1 MASDDEK
8 KSTDDS
14 RFRELSPGKLL
25 VWARER
31 AGLTQEQIAKELY
44 MTLTKVRA
52 LESDDYRH
60 MGSDTFTRG
69 YLRAYAGL
77 VKLDVA
83 QVLAAY
89 DRHAQKYGLVEQVLP
104 GRVESANKPLWQFI
118 VLLLLALL
126 ILWLVSIWFF
136 DNRQE
141 PTYNRPMAVVPPVET
156 ALNVPILNGSSTSQA
171 SITGETLTGSAV
183 GSAESVLAGTPTS
196 ANVMSGNPIASAQT
210 SSASDVVESTTARL
224 STSSA
229 GSLSL
234 PLQQTNTNLPD
245 AISFSFTEECWLEVS
260 DAKGDVLVADLQSAG
275 SHLQLQGK
283 APFDVKLGNSPA
295 ASIKLNGDTIAIVP
309 ALGTN
314 VLSIKM
320 GTPARE

>member
-69 YLRAYAGL
+69 YLRAYASL

-89 DRHAQKYGLVEQVLP
+89 DRHAQKHGLIEQVLP
-104 GRVESANKPLWQFI
+104 RRVESANKPLWQFT
-118 VLLLLALL
+118 VLVLLALL

-136 DNRQE
+136 DNRQA
-141 PTYNRPMAVVPPVET
+141 PAYNRPMTVVPPVET
-156 ALNVPILNGSSTSQA
+156 ALRVQALNESSATQASGSSVAVTSD
-171 SITGETLTGSAV
+171 TVLTAPDN
-183 GSAESVLAGTPTS
+183 LA
-196 ANVMSGNPIASAQT
+196 ASAQGAIIAAPAQST
-210 SSASDVVESTTARL
+210 VSSSSAPSLE
-224 STSSA
+224 
-229 GSLSL
+229 SLSL
-234 PLQQTNTNLPD
+234 VQQQTNSNLPD
-245 AISFSFTEECWLEVS
+245 TISFAFTEECWLEVS
-260 DAKGDVLVADLQSAG
+260 DAGGDVLVADLQSAG
-275 SHLQLQGK
+275 SSLQLQGK
-283 APFDVKLGNSPA
+283 MPFDVKLGNSPA
-295 ASIKLNGDTIAIVP
+295 VSIKLNGDKVTIVP

-314 VLSIKM
+314 VLSIKV
-320 GTPARE
+320 GAPARE

>member
-69 YLRAYAGL
+69 YLRAYASL

-118 VLLLLALL
+118 VLVLLALL

-141 PTYNRPMAVVPPVET
+141 PAYNRPLTIVPPVEL
-156 ALNVPILNGSSTSQA
+156 AL
-171 SITGETLTGSAV
+171 
-183 GSAESVLAGTPTS
+183 SV
-196 ANVMSGNPIASAQT
+196 QT
-210 SSASDVVESTTARL
+210 HNESSASQVSASSVAVISDADLTMSDSSVVSAQGASISGL
-224 STSSA
+224 VQSAVNSASASSLE
-229 GSLSL
+229 SLSL
-234 PLQQTNTNLPD
+234 VQQQTNTNLSD
-245 AISFSFTEECWLEVS
+245 AISFAFTEECWLEVS
-260 DAKGDVLVADLQSAG
+260 DARGDVLVADLQSAG
-275 SHLQLQGK
+275 SSLQLQGK

-295 ASIKLNGDTIAIVP
+295 VSIKLNGDKVTIVP

-314 VLSIKM
+314 VLSIKV

>member
-8 KSTDDS
+8 KSIDDG

-31 AGLTQEQIAKELY
+31 AGLSQEQVAKELY

-69 YLRAYAGL
+69 YLRAYANL

-89 DRHAQKYGLVEQVLP
+89 DRHAQKHGLVEQVLP
-104 GRVESANKPLWQFI
+104 RRVESANKSLWQFI
-118 VLLLLALL
+118 ILVLLALL

-136 DNRQE
+136 DNRQQS
-141 PTYNRPMAVVPPVET
+141 TYNRPLAVVPLAET
-156 ALNVPILNGSSTSQA
+156 ALSVQSLNESSINQVFA
-171 SITGETLTGSAV
+171 SSAAFVSEGLLTGTQQ
-183 GSAESVLAGTPTS
+183 SVNA
-196 ANVMSGNPIASAQT
+196 MSDNPLASAQN
-210 SSASDVVESTTARL
+210 SSVSDSIQFAAANL
-224 STSSA
+224 SVSSVA
-229 GSLSL
+229 HSAVPAKQVNANQLDL
-234 PLQQTNTNLPD
+234 
-245 AISFSFTEECWLEVS
+245 ISFSFTEECWLEVS
-260 DAKGDVLVADLQSAG
+260 DARGDVLVADLQSTG
-275 SHLQLQGK
+275 SRLQLQGK

-295 ASIKLNGDTIAIVP
+295 ARIELNGDQVAIVP

-314 VLSIKM
+314 VLSIKV
-320 GTPARE
+320 GEPIRE

>member
-8 KSTDDS
+8 KSTDDG

-31 AGLTQEQIAKELY
+31 AGLSQEQVAKELY

-60 MGSDTFTRG
+60 MGSGTFTRG
-69 YLRAYAGL
+69 YLRAYANL

-89 DRHAQKYGLVEQVLP
+89 DRHAQKHGLVEQVLP
-104 GRVESANKPLWQFI
+104 RRVESANKSLWQFI
-118 VLLLLALL
+118 ILVLLALL

-136 DNRQE
+136 DNRQQS
-141 PTYNRPMAVVPPVET
+141 TYNRPLAVVPLAET
-156 ALNVPILNGSSTSQA
+156 ALSVQSLNESSINQVFA
-171 SITGETLTGSAV
+171 SSAALEGEGL
-183 GSAESVLAGTPTS
+183 LAGTHTQQS
-196 ANVMSGNPIASAQT
+196 VNAMSDNSLASAQN
-210 SSASDVVESTTARL
+210 SSVSDAIQFTAANL
-224 STSSA
+224 SVSSVA
-229 GSLSL
+229 HSAVPAKQVNANQLDL
-234 PLQQTNTNLPD
+234 
-245 AISFSFTEECWLEVS
+245 ISFSFTEECWLEVS
-260 DAKGDVLVADLQSAG
+260 DARGDVLVADLQSTG
-275 SHLQLQGK
+275 SRLQLQGK

-295 ASIKLNGDTIAIVP
+295 ARIELNGDQVAIVP

-314 VLSIKM
+314 VLSIKV
-320 GTPARE
+320 GEPIRE

>member
-8 KSTDDS
+8 KSTDDG

-31 AGLTQEQIAKELY
+31 AGLSQEQVAKELY

-60 MGSDTFTRG
+60 MGSGTFTRG
-69 YLRAYAGL
+69 YLRAYANL

-89 DRHAQKYGLVEQVLP
+89 DRHVQKHGLVEQVLP
-104 GRVESANKPLWQFI
+104 RRVESANKSLWQFI
-118 VLLLLALL
+118 ILVLLALL

-136 DNRQE
+136 DNRQQS
-141 PTYNRPMAVVPPVET
+141 TYNRPLAVVPLAET
-156 ALNVPILNGSSTSQA
+156 ALSVQSLNESSINQVFA
-171 SITGETLTGSAV
+171 SSAAF
-183 GSAESVLAGTPTS
+183 SSEDLLAGTQQS
-196 ANVMSGNPIASAQT
+196 VNAMSDNSLASAQN
-210 SSASDVVESTTARL
+210 SSVSDAIQFAAANL
-224 STSSA
+224 SVSSVA
-229 GSLSL
+229 HSAVLAKQVNANQL
-234 PLQQTNTNLPD
+234 DL
-245 AISFSFTEECWLEVS
+245 ISFSFTEECWLEVS
-260 DAKGDVLVADLQSAG
+260 DARGDVLVADLQSTG
-275 SHLQLQGK
+275 SRLQLQGK

-295 ASIKLNGDTIAIVP
+295 ARIELNGDQVAIVP

-314 VLSIKM
+314 VLSIKV
-320 GTPARE
+320 GGPIRE

>member
-1 MASDDEK
+1 MAIDDEK

-31 AGLTQEQIAKELY
+31 AGLNQEQIAKELY

-60 MGSDTFTRG
+60 MGTDTFTRG
-69 YLRAYAGL
+69 YLRAYASL

-89 DRHAQKYGLVEQVLP
+89 DRHAQKNGLIEQVLP
-104 GRVESANKPLWQFI
+104 RRVESANKSLWQFI
-118 VLLLLALL
+118 ALLLLALL
-126 ILWLVSIWFF
+126 VLWLVSIWFF

-141 PTYNRPMAVVPPVET
+141 SSYNRPIAVVPPLKT
-156 ALNVPILNGSSTSQA
+156 ALNAQVVRESDVGQSSSSSEAGTSGEAVVVDQISTASMVNHSVVSAQGLNLSEAVQSTSVSSVTA
-171 SITGETLTGSAV
+171 SP
-183 GSAESVLAGTPTS
+183 ES
-196 ANVMSGNPIASAQT
+196 
-210 SSASDVVESTTARL
+210 SSVPV
-224 STSSA
+224 
-229 GSLSL
+229 
-234 PLQQTNTNLPD
+234 QQTNTNVTDTL
-245 AISFSFTEECWLEVS
+245 SFLFTEECWLEVS
-260 DAKGDVLVADLQSAG
+260 DARGDVLIADLQSAR
-275 SHLQLQGK
+275 SNLQLQGK

-295 ASIKLNGDTIAIVP
+295 VSIKLNGNSVAVVP

-314 VLSIKM
+314 VLSIKV
-320 GTPARE
+320 GASTRE

>member
-8 KSTDDS
+8 KSTDDG

-31 AGLTQEQIAKELY
+31 ASLSQEQVAKELY
-44 MTLTKVRA
+44 MTLSKVRA

-69 YLRAYAGL
+69 YLRAYANL

-104 GRVESANKPLWQFI
+104 RRVESVNKPLWQFI
-118 VLLLLALL
+118 VLVLLALL

-136 DNRQE
+136 DNRQQ

-156 ALNVPILNGSSTSQA
+156 ALNVPSLHESSASQ
-171 SITGETLTGSAV
+171 SSV
-183 GSAESVLAGTPTS
+183 GSAALVPEKQLAESQQS
-196 ANVMSGNPIASAQT
+196 ANVMSN
-210 SSASDVVESTTARL
+210 D
-224 STSSA
+224 
-229 GSLSL
+229 SLSSE
-234 PLQQTNTNLPD
+234 QNSNVSD
-245 AISFSFTEECWLEVS
+245 AIQSAATSLSVSSVAQSVLLAKQANANQLDSISFSFTGECWLEVS
-260 DAKGDVLVADLQSAG
+260 DARGDVLVADLQSKG
-275 SHLQLQGK
+275 SSLQLQGT
-283 APFDVKLGNSPA
+283 APFDVKLGNSSA
-295 ASIKLNGDTIAIVP
+295 VRIELNGDKIAIVP
-309 ALGTN
+309 VLGTN
-314 VLSIKM
+314 VLSIKV
-320 GTPARE
+320 GESSLQ